1 MDRKQVLADLRM
13 ILQKEIFEND
23 ELDISELTTS
33 EDIDGWD
40 SFEQINILTA
50 IEEKYHIRFDIQR
63 ARKIKSIEGLIDYI
77 CEACG

>member
-1 MDRKQVLADLRM
+1 MDRKQVLEELRV
-13 ILQKEIFEND
+13 ILQKDIFENN

-33 EDIDGWD
+33 EDIEGWD

-50 IEEKYHIRFDIQR
+50 IEEKYNIRFNVQK
-63 ARKIKSIEGLIDYI
+63 AKKIKTIKGLIDYI

>member
-1 MDRKQVLADLRM
+1 MDRKQVLEELRV
-13 ILQKEIFEND
+13 ILQKDIFEND

-33 EDIDGWD
+33 EDIEGWD

-50 IEEKYHIRFDIQR
+50 IEEKYNIRFNVQQ
-63 ARKIKSIEGLIDYI
+63 AKKIKTIKGLIDYI

>member
-1 MDRKQVLADLRM
+1 MDREQVLEDLRM

-33 EDIDGWD
+33 EDIEGWD
-40 SFEQINILTA
+40 SFEQINILAA
-50 IEEKYHIRFDIQR
+50 IEEKYNIRFNIQR
-63 ARKIKSIEGLIDYI
+63 AKKIKTIKGLIDYI